1 MIKTSGASA
10 ETADLDLG
18 GKGSTVLPMPTF
30 SFKAAPAEAKRIRAA
45 ARAQRLSVSEYLRR
59 AALPA
64 STGRHQSVRRSLKP
78 GRVIIQGS
86 SDAPTLTSADVASAL
101 YD

>member
-1 MIKTSGASA
+1 
-10 ETADLDLG
+10 
-18 GKGSTVLPMPTF
+18 MPTF
-30 SFKAAPAEAKRIRAA
+30 SFKAAPAEAKSIRAA

-64 STGRHQSVRRSLKP
+64 ATGRRSVRRTLKP
-78 GRVIIQGS
+78 GRVVIHGS